1 MKVKLQWLALV
12 ALCASL
18 SSCGLPAAAA
28 RTVGNTMNTAMSAAG
43 RVTDSL
49 LYPGG

>member
-1 MKVKLQWLALV
+1 MKVKLQWLAL
-12 ALCASL
+12 AAICASL
-18 SSCGLPAAAA
+18 NSCGLPAAAA
-28 RTVGNTMNTAMSAAG
+28 RTVGNTMSTAMSAAG

>member
-1 MKVKLQWLALV
+1 MGKNPGRRP
-12 ALCASL
+12 
-18 SSCGLPAAAA
+18 GLPAAAA

-43 RVTDSL
+43 RVTDQL